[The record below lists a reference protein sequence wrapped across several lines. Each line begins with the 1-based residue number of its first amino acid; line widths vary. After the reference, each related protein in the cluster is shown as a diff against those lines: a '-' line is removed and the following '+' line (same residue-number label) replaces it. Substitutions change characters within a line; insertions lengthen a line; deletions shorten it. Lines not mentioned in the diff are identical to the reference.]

1 LTVWNAKSVRF
12 KAQYVIIKQQSARQS
27 AIAGRFSAERKNEMT
42 WIILSNGEMAIVPEG
57 ADPDAVRQMQERRI
71 AREAAPAKA
80 RRVGQRYR
88 RPSRREQQYRS
99 QAALTN
105 AGLATLVER
114 VNNQEAEK

>member
-1 LTVWNAKSVRF
+1 
-12 KAQYVIIKQQSARQS
+12 
-27 AIAGRFSAERKNEMT
+27 MT
-42 WIILSNGEMAIVPEG
+42 YIILSNDTMCQIPEG
-57 ADPDAVRQMQERRI
+57 ADPDAVRQMQERRL
-71 AREAAPAKA
+71 AREALPAKA
-80 RRVGQRYR
+80 RRVGRRYR